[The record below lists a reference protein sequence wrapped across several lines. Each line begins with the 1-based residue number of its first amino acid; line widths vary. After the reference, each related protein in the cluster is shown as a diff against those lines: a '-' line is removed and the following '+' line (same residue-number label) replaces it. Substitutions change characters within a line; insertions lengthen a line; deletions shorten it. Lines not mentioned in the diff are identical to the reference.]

1 MGGEV
6 PRSYY
11 LNSRPD
17 TNYKKYLSIANGSKE
32 QLQFQ
37 VKEPNS
43 LLKYVLDKLLS
54 VNVYYFPLFLC
65 RWDFQSEEGDIAF
78 SVYRKKSG
86 ELIPVVSYD
95 RVDCQMSP
103 EEGEIHCEYAGHCKD
118 IAIVLR
124 FFFFLVYN
132 EQNGIS

>member
-37 VKEPNS
+37 VKDANI
-43 LLKYVLDKLLS
+43 LLKYVLEQVVS
-54 VNVYYFPLFLC
+54 VN
-65 RWDFQSEEGDIAF
+65 
-78 SVYRKKSG
+78 
-86 ELIPVVSYD
+86 
-95 RVDCQMSP
+95 
-103 EEGEIHCEYAGHCKD
+103 
-118 IAIVLR
+118 
-124 FFFFLVYN
+124 N
-132 EQNGIS
+132 